1 MANNVQSVTMTLD
14 GNTYNLTSL
23 DGITWT
29 AQFQA
34 PAGSSYNLTN
44 GKYNAT
50 ITAAYETGGTT
61 TVSGSGSDA
70 LSQKARLAVYEQIK
84 PTANVTTPTAN
95 AYYTNSTQTL
105 DFTIVDNGTQAS
117 GYSGVKLST
126 LAVTLSSVSLSESR
140 SYGSSDFTSAAVT
153 GGYRFTKS
161 VTLDDALDWVMT
173 IDCEDNDGNAMN
185 TVTIP
190 FRVDTVAPLLSVSSP
205 VNNLKTNTMPI
216 TVAGTTDADSLTV
229 TVDGGSPTAI
239 TVTSGSFNT
248 TLNLSTQGE
257 HVLVFTASDL
267 AGNTTTVSRTITYST
282 ASPTI
287 TDISF
292 SPDPAAAGSVGTITV
307 TVVPYET

>member
-140 SYGSSDFTSAAVT
+140 SYGSSDFTSAAV
-153 GGYRFTKS
+153 
-161 VTLDDALDWVMT
+161 
-173 IDCEDNDGNAMN
+173 
-185 TVTIP
+185 IP
-190 FRVDTVAPLLSVSSP
+190 YIWFICVL
-205 VNNLKTNTMPI
+205 NLKYFKLTK
-216 TVAGTTDADSLTV
+216 VTTDRRARK
-229 TVDGGSPTAI
+229 P
-239 TVTSGSFNT
+239 
-248 TLNLSTQGE
+248 QRPY
-257 HVLVFTASDL
+257 LVGRIDK
-267 AGNTTTVSRTITYST
+267 
-282 ASPTI
+282 
-287 TDISF
+287 D
-292 SPDPAAAGSVGTITV
+292 
-307 TVVPYET
+307 